1 MNIQAAASVAPN
13 VSSNPFPPL
22 PQEDEGDLRE
32 LFARWEDLAKSEHSM
47 PPVSP
52 LIFRLLRMDRDAP
65 LAVGEVTEIVESD
78 PILTARL
85 LGLANSALFV
95 RPGKPISDV
104 KSAVIRLGINE
115 AFEETFTQLFGM
127 WVRHISRMPDDALL
141 DALWIENLITA
152 FAAREI
158 ATTLR
163 DPAIDPALTYTAALL
178 HDVGTL
184 ALCWA
189 DAKPMARFIK
199 SGYAYGTG
207 LHRDYVDAH
216 CRLGSRLLQDWN
228 APLEYAEVAAR
239 HHQPLNHMES
249 GMAAVVYLADH
260 LHDAVTQHEAWSFQT
275 PSAYPL
281 GCIPHVPEN
290 VTAALTALGL
300 DDKLEGIIERV
311 ALQSARIESLARM
324 P

>member
-1 MNIQAAASVAPN
+1 MNIEAAASVAPN
-13 VSSNPFPPL
+13 VPSNPFPAL
-22 PQEDEGDLRE
+22 PQEDERDLRD

-127 WVRHISRMPDDALL
+127 WVRHISL
-141 DALWIENLITA
+141 
-152 FAAREI
+152 
-158 ATTLR
+158 
-163 DPAIDPALTYTAALL
+163 
-178 HDVGTL
+178 
-184 ALCWA
+184 
-189 DAKPMARFIK
+189 
-199 SGYAYGTG
+199 
-207 LHRDYVDAH
+207 
-216 CRLGSRLLQDWN
+216 
-228 APLEYAEVAAR
+228 
-239 HHQPLNHMES
+239 
-249 GMAAVVYLADH
+249 YLADH

-290 VTAALTALGL
+290 VTAALVALGL